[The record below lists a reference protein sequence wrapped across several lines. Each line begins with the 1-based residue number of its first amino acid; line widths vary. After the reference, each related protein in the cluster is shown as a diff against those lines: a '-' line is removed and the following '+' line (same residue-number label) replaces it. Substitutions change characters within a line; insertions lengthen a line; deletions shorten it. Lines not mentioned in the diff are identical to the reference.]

1 MMAVQPV
8 DNLLVSRLDIVAVID
23 GTGPINDNTY
33 QRDFKN
39 SFCRQIKERCLTGI
53 YRRGVPGEQDT
64 TSLFNSVYS
73 QARSVAVTFDGE
85 STQNALDMGD
95 LVRQTG
101 STFDSPRAP
110 RSPFGNVTAGFS
122 NPHRRNPLQQQV
134 EIVDGL
140 SHSSG
145 IKSYRIF
152 LVGYSRGGSECIFLA
167 NLLQRAGLAV
177 EAMFLFDAVNMTVDL
192 APFRKIPSNVKACYH
207 AYRNPKF
214 ANAYWSAVQ
223 AAKRK
228 LQPLNQQTWSPSFS
242 GANPFAFRPGPGPI
256 VLQPKADAASSE
268 LAIAENKLDKTRSN
282 RWTKHGAFD
291 WGNIGLEADDNDKT
305 RLETFPFDCSHGA
318 MGGVPWPATMFPRDI
333 AESIKVHDW
342 MWKRL
347 EAHSVFPEA
356 KVVNPNLRFIA

>member
-101 STFDSPRAP
+101 STFDRARAS
-110 RSPFGNVTAGFS
+110 RSPFANVTAGFS
-122 NPHRRNPLQQQV
+122 NPYGLNPLQQQI

-140 SHSSG
+140 SNSTG
-145 IKSYRIF
+145 IKDYRIF

-167 NLLQRAGLAV
+167 NLLSRAGLAV
-177 EAMFLFDAVNMTVDL
+177 EAMFLFDAVHMTVDL

-228 LQPLNQQTWSPSFS
+228 LQPLNPQTWSPSFS

-282 RWTKHGAFD
+282 R
-291 WGNIGLEADDNDKT
+291 
-305 RLETFPFDCSHGA
+305 
-318 MGGVPWPATMFPRDI
+318 
-333 AESIKVHDW
+333 
-342 MWKRL
+342 
-347 EAHSVFPEA
+347 
-356 KVVNPNLRFIA
+356 